1 MWQDVV
7 QILGTVTAGS
17 LLGLAII
24 FLLAMLTEMGLPTY
38 PLIEGLIVFAGF
50 QIVHGTGSTSSLA
63 PFLIVAPAGRL
74 CGSTSTYWFSHSFGD
89 RLVDKF
95 GQRIRITRERLEKTR
110 QKIAKFALP
119 NLIMA
124 RLTPGLG
131 VLASVTY
138 GTTRIRF
145 RYFFIGVLIQLLI
158 WEGIYLA
165 LGAFGGGLSKLLAPE
180 FRPLFITSL
189 VIAVVGIG
197 TLAWYFFFRQTRK
210 EQPQETSTVKEN
222 KN

>member
-24 FLLAMLTEMGLPTY
+24 FLLAMVTEMGLPTY
-38 PLIEGLIVFAGF
+38 PVVEGLIVFAGF
-50 QIVHGTGSTSSLA
+50 QIIHGTGNTSSLV
-63 PFLIVAPAGRL
+63 PFLIVAPVGRL

-89 RLVDKF
+89 RLVGKF

-110 QKIAKFALP
+110 QKITRFALP

-180 FRPLFITSL
+180 FRPLFITAL

-197 TLAWYFFFRQTRK
+197 TVAWYFFFRQTRK
-210 EQPQETSTVKEN
+210 EQPQETSTAKEN

>member
-24 FLLAMLTEMGLPTY
+24 FLLAMVTEMGLPTY
-38 PLIEGLIVFAGF
+38 PVVEGLIVFAGF
-50 QIVHGTGSTSSLA
+50 QIIHGTGNTSSLV
-63 PFLIVAPAGRL
+63 PFLIVAPVGRL

-89 RLVDKF
+89 RLVGKF

-110 QKIAKFALP
+110 QKITRFALP

-180 FRPLFITSL
+180 FRPLFITAL
-189 VIAVVGIG
+189 VIVVVGIG
-197 TLAWYFFFRQTRK
+197 TVAWYFFFRQTRK
-210 EQPQETSTVKEN
+210 EQPQETSTAKGN

>member
-24 FLLAMLTEMGLPTY
+24 FLLAMVTEMGLPTY
-38 PLIEGLIVFAGF
+38 PVVEGLIVFAGF
-50 QIVHGTGSTSSLA
+50 QIVHGTGSTSSLV
-63 PFLIVAPAGRL
+63 PFLIVAPVGRL

-89 RLVDKF
+89 RLVGKF

-110 QKIAKFALP
+110 QKITRFALP

-158 WEGIYLA
+158 WEGIYLT

-180 FRPLFITSL
+180 FRPLFITAL

-197 TLAWYFFFRQTRK
+197 TVAWYFFFRQTRK
-210 EQPQETSTVKEN
+210 EQPQETSTAKEN

>member
-24 FLLAMLTEMGLPTY
+24 FLLAMLTEMGLPTF
-38 PLIEGLIVFAGF
+38 PIIEGLIVFAGF

-89 RLVDKF
+89 KLVNKF
-95 GQRIRITRERLEKTR
+95 GKRIRITRERLEKTR
-110 QKIAKFALP
+110 GKIAQFALP

-165 LGAFGGGLSKLLAPE
+165 LGALGGGLSSLLAPE
-180 FRPLFITSL
+180 FRPLFITAL
-189 VIAVVGIG
+189 VMAVAGIG
-197 TLAWYFFFRQTRK
+197 ITIWYFFFHQTRK
-210 EQPQETSTVKEN
+210 EQPEETSTLEEN
-222 KN
+222 NN

>member
-1 MWQDVV
+1 MWENVV
-7 QILGTVTAGS
+7 QILGTVTAPT
-17 LLGLAII
+17 LLWMAVI
-24 FLLAMLTEMGLPTY
+24 FLLAMLTEMGLPTF
-38 PLIEGLIVFAGF
+38 PIIEGLLVFAGF
-50 QIVHGTGSTSSLA
+50 QIVHGVYSVAPLLVLA
-63 PFLIVAPAGRL
+63 PTGRL
-74 CGSTSTYWFSHSFGD
+74 CGSTSTYWLSHSFGD
-89 RLVDKF
+89 KFVNKF
-95 GQRIRITRERLEKTR
+95 GKRIRITRERLEKTK
-110 QKIAKFALP
+110 QKMSRVALP
-119 NLIMA
+119 SIIIA

-145 RYFFIGVLIQLLI
+145 RYFFRGVLIQLLM

-197 TLAWYFFFRQTRK
+197 TAVWYFFFRETRK
-210 EQPQETSTVKEN
+210 EQPEETPTPNEN

>member
-17 LLGLAII
+17 LVGLAII

-50 QIVHGTGSTSSLA
+50 QIVHGTGSTASLV

-74 CGSTSTYWFSHSFGD
+74 CGSTSTYWLSHSYGD

-110 QKIAKFALP
+110 QKITRAALP

-124 RLTPGLG
+124 RLTPGLA

-158 WEGIYLA
+158 WEGVYLA
-165 LGAFGGGLSKLLAPE
+165 LGALGGGLSHLLAPE
-180 FRPLFITSL
+180 FRPLLITAL
-189 VIAVVGIG
+189 VIAVVGMGI
-197 TLAWYFFFRQTRK
+197 AIWYFFFRQTEK
-210 EQPQETSTVKEN
+210 EQLEETSTPEEN

>member
-24 FLLAMLTEMGLPTY
+24 FLLAMVTEMGLPTY
-38 PLIEGLIVFAGF
+38 PVVEGLIVFAGF
-50 QIVHGTGSTSSLA
+50 QIIHGTGNTSSLV
-63 PFLIVAPAGRL
+63 PFLIVAPVGRL

-89 RLVDKF
+89 RLVGKF

-110 QKIAKFALP
+110 QKITRAALP

-124 RLTPGLG
+124 RLTPGLA

-165 LGAFGGGLSKLLAPE
+165 LGALGGGLSNLLAPE
-180 FRPLFITSL
+180 FRPLFITAL
-189 VIAVVGIG
+189 VIAVVGMGI
-197 TLAWYFFFRQTRK
+197 AIWYFFFHQTEK
-210 EQPQETSTVKEN
+210 EQLEETSTPDEN

>member
-17 LLGLAII
+17 LVGLAII

-50 QIVHGTGSTSSLA
+50 QIVHGTGSTSSLV

-74 CGSTSTYWFSHSFGD
+74 CGSTSTYWLSHSFGD

-95 GQRIRITRERLEKTR
+95 GHRIRITRERLEKTR
-110 QKIAKFALP
+110 QKITRAALP

-124 RLTPGLG
+124 RLTPGLA

-158 WEGIYLA
+158 WEGVYLA
-165 LGAFGGGLSKLLAPE
+165 LGALGGGLSHLLAPE
-180 FRPLFITSL
+180 FRPLFITAL
-189 VIAVVGIG
+189 VIAVIGMGI
-197 TLAWYFFFRQTRK
+197 AIWYFFFRQTEK
-210 EQPQETSTVKEN
+210 EQLEETSTPEEN

>member
-17 LLGLAII
+17 LVGLAII

-50 QIVHGTGSTSSLA
+50 QIVHGTGDASSLA
-63 PFLIVAPAGRL
+63 RFLIVAPAGRL
-74 CGSTSTYWFSHSFGD
+74 CGSTSTYWLSHSFGD

-110 QKIAKFALP
+110 QKITRAALP

-124 RLTPGLG
+124 RLTPGLA

-165 LGAFGGGLSKLLAPE
+165 LGALGGGLSNLLAPE
-180 FRPLFITSL
+180 FRPLFITAL

-197 TLAWYFFFRQTRK
+197 IIIWYFFFHQTEK
-210 EQPQETSTVKEN
+210 EQLEETSTPEEN

>member
-1 MWQDVV
+1 MWENVV
-7 QILGTVTAGS
+7 QILGTVTAPT
-17 LLGLAII
+17 LLWMAVI
-24 FLLAMLTEMGLPTY
+24 FLLAMLTEMGVPTF
-38 PLIEGLIVFAGF
+38 PIIEGLLVFAGF
-50 QIVHGTGSTSSLA
+50 QIFHGVYSVAPLLVLA
-63 PFLIVAPAGRL
+63 PTGRL
-74 CGSTSTYWFSHSFGD
+74 CGSTSTYWLSHSFGD
-89 RLVDKF
+89 KLVNKF
-95 GQRIRITRERLEKTR
+95 GKRIRITRERLEKTK
-110 QKIAKFALP
+110 QKMSRVALP
-119 NLIMA
+119 SIIIA

-138 GTTRIRF
+138 GTTRIPF
-145 RYFFIGVLIQLLI
+145 RYFFRGVLIQLLI

-197 TLAWYFFFRQTRK
+197 AAVWYFFFRETRK
-210 EQPQETSTVKEN
+210 EQPEETPTPNEN

>member
-24 FLLAMLTEMGLPTY
+24 FLLAMITEMGLPTY
-38 PLIEGLIVFAGF
+38 PIIEGLIVFAGF
-50 QIVHGTGSTSSLA
+50 QIVHGTGSTSSLI

-110 QKIAKFALP
+110 QKITRFALP

-180 FRPLFITSL
+180 FRPLFIIAL

-197 TLAWYFFFRQTRK
+197 TVAWYFFFRQTRK
-210 EQPQETSTVKEN
+210 EQPQETSTAKEN